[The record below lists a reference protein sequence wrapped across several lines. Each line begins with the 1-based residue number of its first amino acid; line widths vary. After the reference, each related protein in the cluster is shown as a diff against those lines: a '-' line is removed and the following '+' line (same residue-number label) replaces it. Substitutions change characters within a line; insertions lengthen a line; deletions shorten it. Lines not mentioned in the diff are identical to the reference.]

1 MGLLD
6 TIAPTPR
13 NKLLGLLADAA
24 QGVSDLLPNHLA
36 TTTRQGNLLQGCLR
50 S

>member
-13 NKLLGLLADAA
+13 NKLLGLLDV
-24 QGVSDLLPNHLA
+24 GWSLCRLMRSCEHLPHNISRPRLA
-36 TTTRQGNLLQGCLR
+36 KN